1 MPIATPFQTVHEQFG
16 ASFAEYDGWYMPS
29 DFGDSA
35 AELKAASEHCVAFDL
50 SSFGRIDISGP
61 GCVELIESVLTA
73 KTGNLEDGKWVW
85 AIITGSDGQLIDT
98 VRIGQTDD
106 KYTIFTSPGA
116 RYAVADIV
124 KNAAGEETLI
134 DDITEKT
141 GMLGLYG
148 PDSARIVEKILP
160 FDISEI
166 TAGRIK
172 NISFFM
178 MSITVIRGSWLGTEG
193 FEIMCPKSACSMAAM
208 AVGKY
213 RDREN
218 IIAGGMESLN
228 NAISNAKL
236 PFSIVDTP
244 QGKTIKPV

>member
-1 MPIATPFQTVHEQFG
+1 
-16 ASFAEYDGWYMPS
+16 
-29 DFGDSA
+29 
-35 AELKAASEHCVAFDL
+35 
-50 SSFGRIDISGP
+50 
-61 GCVELIESVLTA
+61 
-73 KTGNLEDGKWVW
+73 
-85 AIITGSDGQLIDT
+85 
-98 VRIGQTDD
+98 
-106 KYTIFTSPGA
+106 
-116 RYAVADIV
+116 
-124 KNAAGEETLI
+124 
-134 DDITEKT
+134 
-141 GMLGLYG
+141 
-148 PDSARIVEKILP
+148 
-160 FDISEI
+160 
-166 TAGRIK
+166 
-172 NISFFM
+172 M